1 LEVQSDMEQNSTET
15 ALTQDNQTLIE
26 CPRCG
31 FQKVINVAKF
41 FKRSNAGNFVSK
53 CKCGY
58 TSNVVMERRK
68 FERHFFDAKGSVL
81 RERIK
86 GKPESSGITVKDLSR
101 SGVKFD
107 TEKNEVLETD
117 ENIIITFEF
126 SDNRKTFFIKEATVR
141 NVKGKTIRAEF
152 KTLCGDIA
160 LLMHTEP

>member
-1 LEVQSDMEQNSTET
+1 MELNSTKT

-31 FQKVINVAKF
+31 FQKIINIAEF

-53 CKCGY
+53 CKCGHS
-58 TSNVVMERRK
+58 SNLIIERRK
-68 FERHFFDAKGSVL
+68 FERHFFDARGRVL
-81 RERIK
+81 HERRK
-86 GKPESSGITVKDLSR
+86 GKPESSAITVKDLSR

-107 TEKNEVLETD
+107 TEKSDVLETD
-117 ENIIITFEF
+117 EDIVITFEF

-141 NVKGKTIRAEF
+141 NVKGKTVRAEF

-160 LLMHTEP
+160 LLMHTAS

>member
-1 LEVQSDMEQNSTET
+1 L
-15 ALTQDNQTLIE
+15 QDNQSLIE

-31 FQKVINVAKF
+31 FQKVINVAKL
-41 FKRSNAGNFVSK
+41 FKRANAGNFVSE

-58 TSNVVMERRK
+58 TSNINMERRK

-81 RERIK
+81 YERIK
-86 GKPESSGITVKDLSR
+86 GKPESSAITIKDLSR

-107 TEKNEVLETD
+107 TPKSEVLETD
-117 ENIIITFEF
+117 EYIVITFEF

-141 NVKGKTIRAEF
+141 NAKGKTVRAEF

-160 LLMHTEP
+160 LLTHTAS